1 MANPYKRVF
10 HFVSN
15 NIMKEN
21 KTESEIALKI
31 KDYIEHC
38 AKNDLI
44 KLYNFIFSEQISDI
58 EDIDW
63 GN

>member
-1 MANPYKRVF
+1 
-10 HFVSN
+10 
-15 NIMKEN
+15 MKEN